1 MSFVDRNYYRLQ
13 IEIIGHF
20 KKDFHHSTCKQFIV
34 PRIFF
39 SCYGNKKFELV
50 AANQI
55 NLSTMKISFCSINI
69 PVSRKKKNK
78 KN

>member
-20 KKDFHHSTCKQFIV
+20 KKDFRHSTCKQFIV